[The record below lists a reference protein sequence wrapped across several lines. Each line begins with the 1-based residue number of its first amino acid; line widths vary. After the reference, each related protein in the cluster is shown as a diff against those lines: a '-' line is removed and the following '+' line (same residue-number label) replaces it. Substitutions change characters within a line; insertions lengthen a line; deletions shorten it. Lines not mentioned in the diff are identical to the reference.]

1 MATSANY
8 ARLGFFIVLASALVV
23 GAIVWF
29 GGMGGKQYEYLV
41 ETYFSDPVSGLDIG
55 SAVNFRGV
63 KVGSV
68 KRISFVGNDYRGACD
83 SSDEQTIR
91 VVLALN
97 RRLVG
102 IDSDDNADAMID
114 SMVAKG
120 LHTTVAANGV
130 TGLSRI
136 EVNFSKGKIIDRP
149 ISWKPRYRCIPPAPS
164 ILQSAADSLVRVL
177 DQLNRMDL
185 VSLWTNAVNVAGAA
199 ASAFDAAASALDA
212 NRGSLAETIGNLR
225 RGKLA
230 RVQPRHQGQPL
241 GAATRAPLRTV
252 TGDQKMIVHLHG
264 TLVSKSPASAVVEC
278 GGVGY
283 EAKIPLSTYERLP
296 ASGEK
301 VMLLTYH
308 EVREDAQLLYGFAT
322 EGERELFARLVSVSG
337 VGPKIAIALI
347 SGFSAGEISL
357 AIADGD
363 AKRLATVKGVGKKT
377 AERIV
382 VELRDKVDA
391 VSALALGRAAPGDAA
406 RSAMLRD
413 AMLTL
418 GALGYADDAAR
429 RMVEKALD
437 AGGDVADTE
446 TLVKLAL
453 RG

>member
-1 MATSANY
+1 MAEENKAHF
-8 ARLGFFIVLASALVV
+8 ARIGAFVAGTAALAVGALV
-23 GAIVWF
+23 F
-29 GGMGGKQYEYLV
+29 LGGTGGDRHEYLC
-41 ETYFSDPVSGLDIG
+41 ETYFSDPVSGLDVG

-225 RGKLA
+225 
-230 RVQPRHQGQPL
+230 
-241 GAATRAPLRTV
+241 
-252 TGDQKMIVHLHG
+252 D
-264 TLVSKSPASAVVEC
+264 ASAN
-278 GGVGY
+278 
-283 EAKIPLSTYERLP
+283 L
-296 ASGEK
+296 
-301 VMLLTYH
+301 
-308 EVREDAQLLYGFAT
+308 RE
-322 EGERELFARLVSVSG
+322 
-337 VGPKIAIALI
+337 
-347 SGFSAGEISL
+347 FS
-357 AIADGD
+357 
-363 AKRLATVKGVGKKT
+363 
-377 AERIV
+377 
-382 VELRDKVDA
+382 RDIKDNP
-391 VSALALGRAAPGDAA
+391 SAL
-406 RSAMLRD
+406 LRE
-413 AMLTL
+413 
-418 GALGYADDAAR
+418 R
-429 RMVEKALD
+429 RYEPLP
-437 AGGDVADTE
+437 E
-446 TLVKLAL
+446 T
-453 RG
+453 RR